1 MSYTLEA
8 LRGVKG
14 FVKDE
19 VTGLAVGGVQLRIK
33 GREIREFNTTDQGEF
48 WRILLD
54 GNYILK
60 VGIVYNR
67 LPLEIFLFFYNI
79 KLHN

>member
-19 VTGLAVGGVQLRIK
+19 QSGQLLGGVQLRIK
-33 GREIREFNTTDQGEF
+33 GRESREFNTTQDGEF
-48 WRILLD
+48 RRILLD
-54 GNYILK
+54 GDYVL
-60 VGIVYNR
+60 IVNR
-67 LPLEIFLFFYNI
+67 NIVRNQMRNEIQI
-79 KLHN
+79 P